1 MNEALR
7 PIKKKAGRPRLTWIE
22 QARQDLGQIGI
33 NPDEDYANIIKQA
46 NDRDDWRTKI
56 SNLHRDGQPLESYDL
71 ATTQYVQMMMIP
83 GNIDICLK

>member
-1 MNEALR
+1 MGHICRLPPETPARQSLKEALR

-46 NDRDDWRTKI
+46 NDCDDWRAKF
-56 SNLHRDGQPLESYDL
+56 SNLHSGGQPSES
-71 ATTQYVQMMMIP
+71 
-83 GNIDICLK
+83 